1 MSIKKWLG
9 YLLFTLCGYL
19 LFLIG
24 TLPATQLYNVAKEQM
39 PGLQLAQI
47 KGSVWDGSAQQI
59 TVNALQV
66 GPIYWQFKPLSL
78 LFGQFEVDLTISDAK
93 LKATGSAGR
102 SLSGEF
108 YLSNLKGESSVGT
121 ITTLIPNLPVT
132 PAGSIIFD
140 LEEVG
145 FNGQRLSSATGN
157 IDWQRASITQ
167 PVDIQIGNITLH
179 LNSDDEGVH
188 GKISDKGATVGI
200 NAQLELQMNGQY
212 QIKGKIQPKPNTP
225 ADLTNALN
233 ILGRPDPTGAIPINL
248 SGHL

>member
-1 MSIKKWLG
+1 MTIKKWLG

-24 TLPATQLYNVAKEQM
+24 TLPATQLYNVAKEQI

-47 KGSVWDGSAQQI
+47 KGSVWDGSAQQL
-59 TVNALQV
+59 TFKGLQI

-78 LFGQFEVDLTISDAK
+78 LFGQIEVALTISDAK
-93 LKATGSAGR
+93 LKATSRAGST
-102 SLSGEF
+102 LSGEF
-108 YLSNLKGESSVGT
+108 YLSNLKGESSVEI
-121 ITTLIPNLPVT
+121 ITSLIPNLPVT

-145 FNGQRLSSATGN
+145 FSDQHLSSATGN
-157 IDWQRASITQ
+157 IDWQRASVTQ
-167 PVDIQIGNITLH
+167 PIDIQIGNLNLR
-179 LNSDDEGVH
+179 LNSDDDGIH
-188 GKISDKGATVGI
+188 GKISDQGATLGI
-200 NAQLELQMNGQY
+200 DAQLELQASGQY

-225 ADLTNALN
+225 TDLINALN
-233 ILGRPDPTGAIPINL
+233 ILGRPDPTGAISINL